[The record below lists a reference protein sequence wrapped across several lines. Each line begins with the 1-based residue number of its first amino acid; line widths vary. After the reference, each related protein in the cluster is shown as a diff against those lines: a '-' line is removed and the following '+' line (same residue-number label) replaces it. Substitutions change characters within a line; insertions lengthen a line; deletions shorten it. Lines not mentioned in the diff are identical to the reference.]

1 MEVFK
6 FELQNHKNM
15 KTKIL
20 LLLILFN
27 KNPLTAQNL
36 LYRQTNK
43 EIEYDYGIIDNAAL
57 NKVSE
62 IEKIK
67 YELKYA
73 EKTFTKTIDQNFNT
87 LLEITIDS
95 NGYEKDWMNLAKKFR
110 YDETGMLIID
120 KNNSIVKTIPYTTEQ
135 LNERTIRRDNIQS
148 NGFHPG
154 IINFPE
160 FNAHTISQLA
170 TQNIIVQNLT
180 NGASKVTFKDKTTTY
195 NKPNLTIT
203 NEWTDKS
210 GFKNKETIGYETLAD
225 NKGYLQRIKK
235 SERFIN
241 SVNGPCITE
250 VKLKY
255 YLQYSIQD
263 DGHLIDKALKVNES
277 IQIFPNPNNGVFTAN
292 VLLSANNSIV
302 SVRII
307 NVLTGSS
314 LTIDNNSQNTFTVN
328 QPSLAAG
335 NYVLQVVT
343 SNTTLNTHFFKN

>member
-1 MEVFK
+1 MLRVYEIWELFPKIKIHISMEDFK
-6 FELQNHKNM
+6 FEFQIYKNM

-36 LYRQTNK
+36 LYQQTNK

-73 EKTFTKTIDQNFNT
+73 EKTFTKSIDQNFNT
-87 LLEITIDS
+87 ILEVTVDS

-135 LNERTIRRDNIQS
+135 LNERIIRRDNIQS

-160 FNAHTISQLA
+160 FNSQTISQLV
-170 TQNIIVQNLT
+170 TQNIIVQNLS
-180 NGASKVTFKDKTTTY
+180 NGATKVTFKDKTTTY

-241 SVNGPCITE
+241 SVNGPCIT
-250 VKLKY
+250 
-255 YLQYSIQD
+255 
-263 DGHLIDKALKVNES
+263 
-277 IQIFPNPNNGVFTAN
+277 
-292 VLLSANNSIV
+292 
-302 SVRII
+302 
-307 NVLTGSS
+307 
-314 LTIDNNSQNTFTVN
+314 
-328 QPSLAAG
+328 
-335 NYVLQVVT
+335 
-343 SNTTLNTHFFKN
+343 